1 MVNIWEAIAYTM
13 PGIIA
18 QQSALEGGRR
28 LKIRDYGQ
36 APA

>member
-1 MVNIWEAIAYTM
+1 VVNIYEAIAYTM

-18 QQSALEGGRR
+18 HQSALEGGRR
-28 LKIRDYGQ
+28 LKIRDYGT